1 MEQKPSSPRI
11 DLPRVR
17 ESRVLRFEQHLSQ
30 HGGGAQIVVHLS
42 IRDFN
47 TGRFPAEPSS
57 HHYFNQWSVYGAE
70 DPERPHPESE
80 HYRLYGQRQ

>member
-30 HGGGAQIVVHLS
+30 HGAGAQIVVHLS
-42 IRDFN
+42 VCDFN

-57 HHYFNQWSVYGAE
+57 HHYINQWSMHGPK
-70 DPERPHPESE
+70 DPECPHPESE
-80 HYRLYGQRQ
+80 HYRLHGQRQ

>member
-42 IRDFN
+42 VRDFY

-57 HHYFNQWSVYGAE
+57 HHYINQWSVHGPE

>member
-42 IRDFN
+42 VRDFY

-57 HHYFNQWSVYGAE
+57 HHYINQWSMHGPE
-70 DPERPHPESE
+70 DPERPHPEFE
-80 HYRLYGQRQ
+80 HHRLHGQCQ

>member
-42 IRDFN
+42 VRDFY

-57 HHYFNQWSVYGAE
+57 HHYINQWSMHGPE
-70 DPERPHPESE
+70 DPERPHPEFE
-80 HYRLYGQRQ
+80 HHRLYGQRQ